1 MHQSRAGAP
10 PLRAASYNEPRGATP
25 VGTVDAAIRALTFTS
40 QSSHNSNK
48 EGFTLQPV
56 TQKVTREREMDEADL
71 DTMTASKETM
81 EDYTL
86 RFAPRSYR
94 KWSTGVVGISALGGI
109 AYLADFAI
117 GANVGISY
125 GTTNALWGI
134 LIFAIVILATG
145 FPVAYY
151 SARYNIDLDL
161 VTRGSGFG
169 YYGSV
174 VTNVIF
180 ATFTFIF
187 FALEGSIMA
196 QGLELGLGIPLW
208 MGYAV
213 STLIIFPLVIYGMRV
228 LSTLQ
233 VWTTPLWLILMV
245 APFVYLVVSH
255 PESVGQFFAYAGES
269 GKAGF
274 DLGSTLLAAGV
285 CLSLIAQIAEQNDYL
300 RFMPPMTPENKRNW
314 WTWLILAGPGWVFF
328 GAIKQV
334 VGLFLAV
341 YLITNVAGSA
351 GIANQPVHQFLEIY
365 QNFLPGWLAMVLAV
379 VLVVISQIKINVTNA
394 YSGSLAW
401 TNAFTRVTKPYPGRI
416 VFLGVNL
423 TIALILMEAN
433 MFDFLNTIL
442 GFYAN
447 CGMAWVVVVAS
458 DIVFNK
464 YLLKLSPKT
473 PEFRRGMLY
482 DFNPVGFGSMLIA
495 AGLSVIAFFG
505 GLGETLRPY
514 SPLVAIVLGLVLPPI
529 IAIATNGKYYLRRTD
544 DGIALPMFDQYGN
557 PSGEHLK
564 CHVCHH
570 DYERPDMI
578 KAAVHAGYICSLC
591 LSTDK
596 TGEHVLPAQTSLVS
610 VKTIASPGAYVA
622 ADRENAPGT

>member
-1 MHQSRAGAP
+1 MTQEAQ
-10 PLRAASYNEPRGATP
+10 
-25 VGTVDAAIRALTFTS
+25 DAAPGAAVE
-40 QSSHNSNK
+40 H
-48 EGFTLQPV
+48 
-56 TQKVTREREMDEADL
+56 
-71 DTMTASKETM
+71 DTMTATKETL

-94 KWSTGVVGISALGGI
+94 KWSTRVVGISALGGI

-117 GANVGISY
+117 GANIGIAY

-134 LIFAIVILATG
+134 LIFAVVVMLTG

-208 MGYAV
+208 IGYAV
-213 STLIIFPLVIYGMRV
+213 STFIIFPLVIYGMKV

-233 VWTTPLWLILMV
+233 VWTTPLWLVLMV

-255 PESVGQFFAYAGES
+255 PESVSSFFAYQGEN
-269 GKAGF
+269 GVQGF

-300 RFMPPMTPENKRNW
+300 RFMPPRTPENSRSW
-314 WTWLILAGPGWVFF
+314 WTWLFLAGPGWVIF
-328 GAIKQV
+328 GAIKQI

-341 YLITNVAGSA
+341 YLIANVADGA

-365 QNFLPGWLAMVLAV
+365 QNFLPPWLAMTLAV
-379 VLVVISQIKINVTNA
+379 ILVVISQVKINVTNA

-401 TNAFTRVTKPYPGRI
+401 TNSFTRITKTYPGRL
-416 VFLGVNL
+416 VFLAFNL
-423 TIALILMEAN
+423 LIALVLMEAN

-447 CGMAWVVVVAS
+447 CGIAWVVVVAS

-464 YLLKLSPKT
+464 FLLKLSPMQ

-482 DFNPVGFGSMLIA
+482 DFNPVGFVSMLAA
-495 AGLSVIAFFG
+495 AGVSILAFFG
-505 GLGETLRPY
+505 GLGEAIRPY

-529 IAIATNGKYYLRRTD
+529 IAVATKGRYYLRRTD
-544 DGIALPMFDQYGN
+544 DGIDLPMLDEFGN
-557 PSGEHLK
+557 PSDDHLK
-564 CHVCHH
+564 CDVCHH
-570 DYERPDMI
+570 DYERPDML
-578 KAAVHAGYICSLC
+578 KAAGSEGFICSLC

-596 TGEHVLPAQTSLVS
+596 TGENVLPAQT
-610 VKTIASPGAYVA
+610 
-622 ADRENAPGT
+622 

>member
-1 MHQSRAGAP
+1 MTQDVSKEP
-10 PLRAASYNEPRGATP
+10 VNEA
-25 VGTVDAAIRALTFTS
+25 VV
-40 QSSHNSNK
+40 
-48 EGFTLQPV
+48 
-56 TQKVTREREMDEADL
+56 ADL
-71 DTMTASKETM
+71 DTMTATKETL

-94 KWSTGVVGISALGGI
+94 KWSTRVVGISALGGI

-117 GANVGISY
+117 GANIGISY
-125 GTTNALWGI
+125 GTTNALLGI
-134 LIFAIVILATG
+134 LIFAIVVMATG

-196 QGLELGLGIPLW
+196 QGLRLGLGIPLW
-208 MGYAV
+208 LGYAA
-213 STLIIFPLVIYGMRV
+213 STLIIFPLVIYGMKV

-233 VWTTPLWLILMV
+233 VWTTPLWLVLMV

-255 PESVGQFFAYAGES
+255 PESVSQFFAYQGEN
-269 GKAGF
+269 GVQGF
-274 DLGSTLLAAGV
+274 DFGSTLLAAGV

-300 RFMPPMTPENKRNW
+300 RFMPPKTPENKRSW
-314 WTWLILAGPGWVFF
+314 WTWMFLAGPGWVIF
-328 GAIKQV
+328 GAIKQI

-341 YLITNVAGSA
+341 YLIANVADSA

-365 QNFLPGWLAMVLAV
+365 ENFLPGWLAMTLAV

-401 TNAFTRVTKPYPGRI
+401 TNSFTRVTKHYPGRL

-423 TIALILMEAN
+423 AIALILMEAN

-464 YLLKLSPKT
+464 FLLKLSPME

-482 DFNPVGFGSMLIA
+482 AINPVGFGSMLIA
-495 AGLSVIAFFG
+495 AGVSVLAFFG
-505 GLGETLRPY
+505 GLGEAIRPY
-514 SPLVAIVLGLVLPPI
+514 SPLVAIGLALVLPPI
-529 IAIATNGKYYLRRTD
+529 FAVATKGKYYLRRTD
-544 DGIALPMFDQYGN
+544 DGIDLPMYDEHGN

-570 DYERPDMI
+570 DYERPDMM
-578 KAAVHAGYICSLC
+578 KCETHDAHICSLC

-596 TGEHVLPAQTSLVS
+596 IPDHVLPAQT
-610 VKTIASPGAYVA
+610 
-622 ADRENAPGT
+622 

>member
-1 MHQSRAGAP
+1 MKQEVSRKP
-10 PLRAASYNEPRGATP
+10 E
-25 VGTVDAAIRALTFTS
+25 V
-40 QSSHNSNK
+40 
-48 EGFTLQPV
+48 
-56 TQKVTREREMDEADL
+56 DEADV

-213 STLIIFPLVIYGMRV
+213 STLIIFPLVIYGMKV

-245 APFVYLVVSH
+245 APFGYLVVSH

-365 QNFLPGWLAMVLAV
+365 QNFLPGWLAMALAV

-401 TNAFTRVTKPYPGRI
+401 TNAFTRVTKHYPGRI

-514 SPLVAIVLGLVLPPI
+514 SPLVAIILGLVLPPI
-529 IAIATNGKYYLRRTD
+529 IAIATKGQYYLRRTD
-544 DGIALPMFDQYGN
+544 DGIALPMYDKYGN

-578 KAAVHAGYICSLC
+578 KAAVHQGYICSLC

-596 TGEHVLPAQTSLVS
+596 TGEHVLPAQ
-610 VKTIASPGAYVA
+610 ASQVTARTVA
-622 ADRENAPGT
+622 S

>member
-1 MHQSRAGAP
+1 LKTTTQERNRKPG
-10 PLRAASYNEPRGATP
+10 
-25 VGTVDAAIRALTFTS
+25 VD
-40 QSSHNSNK
+40 
-48 EGFTLQPV
+48 EG
-56 TQKVTREREMDEADL
+56 DL

-134 LIFAIVILATG
+134 LIFTLVVLATG

-196 QGLELGLGIPLW
+196 QGLELGLGVPLW
-208 MGYAV
+208 LAYAV
-213 STLIIFPLVIYGMRV
+213 STLIIFPLVIYGMKV

-300 RFMPPMTPENKRNW
+300 RFMPPLTPENKRSW

-341 YLITNVAGSA
+341 YLITNVVGSA

-365 QNFLPGWLAMVLAV
+365 QNFLPGWLAMTLAV

-401 TNAFTRVTKPYPGRI
+401 TNAFTRMTKHYPGRI
-416 VFLGVNL
+416 VFLAVNL
-423 TIALILMEAN
+423 LIALILMEAN

-464 YLLKLSPKT
+464 YLLQLSPKA

-529 IAIATNGKYYLRRTD
+529 IAIATSGKYYLRRTD
-544 DGIALPMFDQYGN
+544 DGIALPMYDIYGN

-596 TGEHVLPAQTSLVS
+596 TGEHVLPEQASLATARMNLS
-610 VKTIASPGAYVA
+610 QGA
-622 ADRENAPGT
+622 